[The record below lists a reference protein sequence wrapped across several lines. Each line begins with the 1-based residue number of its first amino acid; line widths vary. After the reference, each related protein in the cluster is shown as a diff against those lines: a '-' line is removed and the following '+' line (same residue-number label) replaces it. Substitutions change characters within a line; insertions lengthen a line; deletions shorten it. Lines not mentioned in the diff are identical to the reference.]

1 MSKNVKLRIWRLN
14 EVNLLTEK
22 ELCDFLSVT
31 RQTLVVLRKQGLPYF
46 LLGSK
51 LIRYDVQEV
60 LEWLRE
66 SMKAGDNDKSA

>member
-1 MSKNVKLRIWRLN
+1 M
-14 EVNLLTEK
+14 NLLTEK

>member
-1 MSKNVKLRIWRLN
+1 MK
-14 EVNLLTEK
+14 LLTEK
-22 ELCDFLSVT
+22 DLCDFLGVT

-51 LIRYDVQEV
+51 LIRYDMQEV

-66 SMKAGDNDKSA
+66 NMKAGDNNKSA